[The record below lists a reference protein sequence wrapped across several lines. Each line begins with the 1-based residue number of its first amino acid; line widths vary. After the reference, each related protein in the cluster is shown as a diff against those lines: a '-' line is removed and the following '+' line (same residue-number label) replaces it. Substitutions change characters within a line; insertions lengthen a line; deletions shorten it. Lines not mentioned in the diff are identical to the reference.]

1 MPVRAPGLLFGLAA
15 LLILVWTSIFQ
26 VSETQVAIRMQFGK
40 IVGTGYA
47 PGLHLKL
54 PLGIEN
60 VRHFERRINT
70 QRYVGE
76 TFLTSE
82 NKALI
87 VDFYIK
93 WRVRDAALYYR
104 TTSGNPEFAALRLGE
119 NVKDGIKGV
128 VARRT
133 LQEIVKTER
142 TEFAGDMFKR
152 ASESVNELGIEL
164 IDVRVQ
170 RIDLPDEV
178 SGSVYQRMQENFRV
192 LANQLR
198 AEGSG
203 EGELIK
209 ARAERERTELLAGAK
224 RDSERLRG
232 EGDAQASRIYAQAYG
247 KSPEFYAFY
256 RSLQAYRAS
265 LARDGDVWVVSPE
278 GEFFK
283 YLNSSGRR

>member
-1 MPVRAPGLLFGLAA
+1 MSSRLPGWLIVVAA
-15 LLILVWTSIFQ
+15 LFILVWTSIFQ
-26 VSETQVAIRMQFGK
+26 VSETQVAIRMRLGK
-40 IVGTGYA
+40 IVGTGYT

-54 PLGIEN
+54 PLVEN
-60 VRHFERRINT
+60 VRQFERRIIT

-93 WRVRDAALYYR
+93 WRVKDAALYYR
-104 TTSGNPEFAALRLGE
+104 TTNGNPEFASQRLGE

-133 LQEIVKTER
+133 MQEIVKTER
-142 TEFAGDMFKR
+142 TAFAGDMFSR
-152 ASESVNELGIEL
+152 ASELLNELGIEL

-178 SGSVYQRMQENFRV
+178 SGSVYQRMQANFLV

-198 AEGSG
+198 AEGSA

-209 ARAERERTELLAGAK
+209 AKADRERTELLATAA
-224 RDSERLRG
+224 RDAQRLRG
-232 EGDAQASRIYAQAYG
+232 DGDAQASRIFAQAYG
-247 KSPEFYAFY
+247 KSPEFYSFY
-256 RSLQAYRAS
+256 RSLQAYRNS
-265 LARDGDVWVVSPE
+265 LAKDGDVWVVSPD
-278 GEFFK
+278 GDFFK
-283 YLNSSGRR
+283 YLDSSGRR

>member
-1 MPVRAPGLLFGLAA
+1 MSPRMPGWLAA
-15 LLILVWTSIFQ
+15 LGVLVILAWSSVFQ
-26 VSETQVAIRMQFGK
+26 VSEIEVAIRMQLGK

-47 PGLHLKL
+47 PGLHLKV
-54 PLGIEN
+54 PFIEN
-60 VRHFERRINT
+60 VRRFERRIIT
-70 QRYVGE
+70 QSYVGE

-93 WRVRDAALYYR
+93 WRVKDAATYYR
-104 TTSGNPEFAALRLGE
+104 TTNGSSEIASQRLGA

-133 LQEIVKTER
+133 MQEIVKTER
-142 TEFAGDMFKR
+142 TAFAGEMFSR
-152 ASESVNELGIEL
+152 ASEAVNELGIEL

-178 SGSVYQRMQENFRV
+178 SGSVYQRMQANFLV

-198 AEGSG
+198 AEGSA
-203 EGELIK
+203 EGDLIK
-209 ARAERERTELLAGAK
+209 ARAERERTELLATAA
-224 RDSERLRG
+224 RDAQRLRG
-232 EGDAQASRIYAQAYG
+232 EGDALASRIYAQAYN
-247 KSPEFYAFY
+247 KSPEFYSFY

-265 LARDGDVWVVSPE
+265 MAREGDVWVVSPD
-278 GEFFK
+278 GDFFK
-283 YLNSSGRR
+283 YLDSSGRR